1 METESLAHRKQVN
14 TLSGTRPVGTW
25 RALLCDRREKTYK
38 DEGAGD
44 VEAGTSTW
52 RKNETP

>member
-1 METESLAHRKQVN
+1 METESLAHGKQVN

-38 DEGAGD
+38 EEGAGD